1 MSRKTRHRK
10 GFTLLEVCLGVAIIA
25 LIVLSLYRFLEL
37 NLRAIAMSTQQ
48 SNEEATLTS
57 ISAVIQS
64 ELNRLPQ
71 ASVGSLLGDN
81 HIFKELASDELSWLT
96 SSGNGLFTKHAQGE
110 YRVRLMLKPLTE
122 KSSELEMGL
131 RRQSTSPE
139 SDKKAMNWI
148 RLLPAMKALEFRY
161 FDPRLNAWLEKWT
174 DQNARPAL
182 VRMRLWRAND
192 EVPYEAIFSIPRTT
206 NAEQAQ
212 QPQRPRGRKPGP

>member
-1 MSRKTRHRK
+1 MSKATRRRK

-57 ISAVIQS
+57 LAAVIQS

-71 ASVGSLLGDN
+71 ASTGSLLGDN

-96 SSGNGLFTKHAQGE
+96 SAGNGLFTKHAQGE
-110 YRVRLMLKPLTE
+110 YRVRLMLKPVTE
-122 KSSELEMGL
+122 KSSELELGL
-131 RRQSTSPE
+131 RRQSTSPD

-148 RLLPAMKALEFRY
+148 RLMPNMKALEFRY

-182 VRMRLWRAND
+182 VRMRLWRATD
-192 EVPYEAIFSIPRTT
+192 ELPYETVFSIPRTA
-206 NAEQAQ
+206 NVEQQ
-212 QPQRPRGRKPGP
+212 QPQRPPRRNPR